1 MAKAAKDRPAGAK
14 SSTAKSGGAKPP
26 ASPPTPARKSTK
38 AAPGIPSVR
47 GPERQTSRN
56 TPAPLSPEEVYRLTQ
71 ETAYLNAKARGVAP
85 GHEVQDWIEAEQEDR
100 RRLEDRA

>member
-14 SSTAKSGGAKPP
+14 SSTAKSGGAKTP

-47 GPERQTSRN
+47 VAERQTSRK
-56 TPAPLSPEEVYRLTQ
+56 TPAALSPEEVYRLIQ
-71 ETAYLNAKARGVAP
+71 ESAYFKAKARGFAP
-85 GHEVQDWIEAEQEDR
+85 GHEVQDWIEAEQEVR
-100 RRLEDRA
+100 RRLEGRA

>member
-14 SSTAKSGGAKPP
+14 SSTAKLGGAKTP

-47 GPERQTSRN
+47 VAERQTSRN
-56 TPAPLSPEEVYRLTQ
+56 TPAALSPEEVYRLIRSRPTS
-71 ETAYLNAKARGVAP
+71 RP
-85 GHEVQDWIEAEQEDR
+85 R
-100 RRLEDRA
+100 RAASRPATRSRTG